1 MSLKTKKDLRN
12 LFIYQVYVRNHNQS
26 GTFKEMVEDLDR
38 IKEMGVDIVYFVEDH
53 PHILRSIV
61 LQIVTVSVHR
71 CSLRPGVIEYRV
83 LGDDDV

>member
-38 IKEMGVDIVYFVEDH
+38 IKEMGVDIVYFLPIHNIGQKRKKGDLGC
-53 PHILRSIV
+53 PYSI
-61 LQIVTVSVHR
+61 QDYSIS
-71 CSLRPGVIEYRV
+71 
-83 LGDDDV
+83 